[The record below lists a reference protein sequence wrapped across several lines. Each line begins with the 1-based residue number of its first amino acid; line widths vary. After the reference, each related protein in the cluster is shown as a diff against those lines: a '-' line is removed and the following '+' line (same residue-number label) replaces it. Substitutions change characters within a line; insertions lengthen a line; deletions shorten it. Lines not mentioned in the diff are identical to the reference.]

1 MQATNSN
8 KKSLNTQTSVPGDR
22 PMAPEVREVF
32 NQIESMASEGAG
44 IEEVVYKIMSQGIDP
59 SVMSSAL
66 EHLGFTPD
74 AVVDLFQRVELL
86 EKEMLAQQQA
96 QAQPQEPMMPQAPMG
111 EQQMSPEQLDMMAQ
125 EAGQQLMQSEAMPSM
140 AYGGSGN
147 RGLGPFLG
155 RTNDIARPLY
165 LPPLPRRGNL
175 LGAAFLLDD
184 AAGQFFGNADRNKD
198 GLMDGTFRDWNAKM
212 ARYKGKQ
219 NLNKTFEVDYGTLD
233 PSNYVVNFN
242 DFAEGKI
249 RTKDQYI
256 KDLGDQSA
264 LNFDPETNKYSGY
277 FASND
282 LESRMIGKKQ
292 RDKNAISLS
301 EFIDNVSDFDKTDR
315 EMMAMATKYKPG
327 RGLNLNRTSY
337 DESILTPSQIKD
349 ARSSYRDIMLGK
361 TAMKSDEPVFNFNE
375 PAQRSVV
382 QLPSEESSFENPDR
396 EQAFKDWALQDP
408 VTRMT
413 TAGRQE
419 FDRLNPMRYGGLTK
433 AQDGDEIK
441 SDNSYEYKKSTD
453 DTGNSSYYTRKIGS
467 QDWIDINNESQ
478 TKARNAIRTN
488 IFKDNVLDE
497 ETALKYNEIVGKSID
512 DLDVSKYGVRV
523 RQYPYGDKSMPSGH
537 IEAGLYD
544 KETGKLVHTIPMG
557 DGEPIKGYINRWA
570 DSGNEELP
578 VRGKKAL
585 EERNIRW
592 ANLELSEDEVRHF
605 LKEAQ
610 KFSPTQLG
618 KIHKTLGISS
628 ASDLPLSYSDD
639 FYSYDF
645 MTSNCADGVARAL
658 GLCDKPNE
666 TAGVTNPTRLMDN
679 ILSVYGQ
686 QGSVR
691 ESGGRKIDEREGL
704 QKMYDDAR
712 KEYSWL
718 SAFGS
723 DVSPMA
729 ERTILNA
736 INNLSE
742 QEIENLNSN
751 IKNWGTSPLET
762 VIWTRPDLAATGLRA
777 AIQQVPGL
785 NIVTDPA
792 FLAVDLFE
800 AGPSPADIELSWD
813 GVANIPNYWYNK
825 AGDMGNVIYDHASD
839 NVEYVGD
846 ILKGTANAINSWFG
860 GDPNYWKY
868 GGDTSLP
875 KAQGGIFIG
884 GVGLTAP
891 VSQALDLPGS
901 NIVSGFPVPDNNLR
915 TVASTDNISTDGG
928 FNVYKHL
935 LQDAQNQANLDEA
948 YNFATQWMSSPRYK
962 EMLNKSGGTDWWTT
976 SYDVAEQRI
985 NNLNKIQTVPYYI
998 SEDPN
1003 QYYTKQQLSGI
1014 AGYSDNEDG
1023 RIYVKPDSGA
1033 NYSTLYDHEMSHS
1046 IDRPMTNSLPKDFI
1060 KFWARGVD
1068 NEPRLIPSNDVDLI
1082 TNLID
1087 RSIPLDYT
1095 VKFWQKYGDTPEE
1108 GTRNYYGTP
1117 TEVRA
1122 RLNEIRR
1129 TLNDKG
1135 VDVFNN
1141 EITPDNFNKVVKNN
1155 AVEDLRAIYSDDDII
1170 RLLNTISSVD
1180 DNVDSMPY
1188 AKSGGQLPK
1197 AQFGPPYDFITG
1209 FDPTNPFNLPDFSE
1223 MGQTSYINPA
1233 TGMPWSA
1240 GTPSTTPSTSPTPAP
1255 TFVTGSGPGS
1265 GMGRMFLDQQALEK
1279 ELEGINQTDQ
1289 TANTTDTPTP
1299 AGAQQPTVTRK
1310 RWDVGN
1316 AFDQA
1321 ETFIKDNPYMQA
1333 YGDVSNFAVMGANL
1347 ANEYFA
1353 EKEYND
1359 YRNKLR
1365 NLTNADKIYS
1375 AKVDPMNQRGT
1386 FDINT
1391 GLAEPD
1397 NLVDYYMQGKYG
1409 REMYKTGGEFE
1420 PHMMYDPKT
1429 GKAYEAKVP
1438 ADHERMAEMGYLHA
1452 DEMQDGG
1459 PVTSEMKAYL
1469 DALAFNK
1476 EARQAIGTNDREKL
1490 KQLRLDKPYSNND
1503 LARDFS
1509 ELQKL
1514 RQAAGLG
1521 LKEEASILFPH
1532 IGQQIR
1538 GGINSILGTNFE
1550 QGGELEVD
1558 NDTLAAL
1565 IAAGADI
1572 EIL

>member
-32 NQIESMASEGAG
+32 TQIESMASEGAG
-44 IEEVVYKIMSQGIDP
+44 IEEVIYKIMSQGVDP

-96 QAQPQEPMMPQAPMG
+96 QAQPQEFGQPQQPMMPQAPMG

-125 EAGQQLMQSEAMPSM
+125 QAGQQLMQSQEMPSM
-140 AYGGSGN
+140 QYGGSGN

-155 RTNDIARPLY
+155 RSNDIARPLY

-198 GLMDGTFRDWNAKM
+198 GLMDGTFKDWNAKM

-242 DFAEGKI
+242 DFAEGRI
-249 RTKDQYI
+249 RTKDQYV
-256 KDLGDQSA
+256 KDLGDRSA
-264 LNFDPETNKYSGY
+264 LNFNPETNKYSGY
-277 FASND
+277 LASND
-282 LESRMIGKKQ
+282 LESRMIGKNQ

-327 RGLNLNRTSY
+327 TGLGLNRTSY
-337 DESILTPSQIKD
+337 TEQGRTPEEVAKL
-349 ARSSYRDIMLGK
+349 RSDYRDLMLGK
-361 TAMKSDEPVFNFNE
+361 KAMGSSQSPFNFAPAADFNAPAIRSIIQVDAPEEE
-375 PAQRSVV
+375 PI
-382 QLPSEESSFENPDR
+382 DR

-453 DTGNSSYYTRKIGS
+453 DSGNSSYYTRKIGS

-512 DLDVSKYGVRV
+512 DLDVSKYGIRV
-523 RQYPYGDKSMPSGH
+523 RQYPYGDKDMPSGH

-570 DSGNEELP
+570 DSGNKELP

-592 ANLELSEDEVRHF
+592 ANLDLSEDEIRHF

-618 KIHKTLGISS
+618 KVHETLGIRN
-628 ASDLPLSYSDD
+628 ASGLPLSYGDD
-639 FYSYDF
+639 VYSYDF

-666 TAGVTNPTRLMDN
+666 TGGITNPTRLMDN

-691 ESGGRKIDEREGL
+691 DSGGRKIDEREGL

-712 KEYSWL
+712 KDMPWL

-736 INNLSE
+736 VNNLTE
-742 QEIENLNSN
+742 QEIENLNFN
-751 IKNWGTSPLET
+751 IKNSSSSPLET
-762 VIWTRPDLAATGLRA
+762 VLWTRPDLAMTGFRA
-777 AIQQVPGL
+777 AIEQTPGL
-785 NIVTDPA
+785 NLVADPA
-792 FLAVDLFE
+792 FLALDLID
-800 AGPSPADIELSWD
+800 AAPNPADIELSWD
-813 GVANIPNYWYNK
+813 GLANVPKYWYDK
-825 AGDMGNVIYDHASD
+825 AGDMGGVIYDHASD
-839 NVEYVGD
+839 NVEYVGGA
-846 ILKGTANAINSWFG
+846 LKGAANAINSFFG

-868 GGDTSLP
+868 GGESLP
-875 KAQGGIFIG
+875 KAQKGLFIAG
-884 GVGLTAP
+884 PVITAA
-891 VSQALDLPGS
+891 SLAADMANQE
-901 NIVSGFPVPDNNLR
+901 IPVPDQTLR
-915 TVASTDNISTDGG
+915 NVDGSTINISTDGG
-928 FNVYKHL
+928 YDAYRDKVQRHL
-935 LQDAQNQANLDEA
+935 NQTNLDEA
-948 YNFATQWMSSPRYK
+948 YNFATEWMSSPRYRQ
-962 EMLNKSGGTDWWTT
+962 MLNNSGGTDWWTNA
-976 SYDVAEQRI
+976 SDIGEARI
-985 NNLNKIQTVPYYI
+985 NNLNRIQTAPYYI
-998 SEDPN
+998 SDDPN
-1003 QYYTKQQLSGI
+1003 QIHTKQQLSGI
-1014 AGYSDNEDG
+1014 AGYSNSKDG
-1023 RIYVKPDSGA
+1023 SIYVKPNSGA
-1033 NYSTLYDHEMSHS
+1033 IATSTLYDHEISHS
-1046 IDRPMTNSLPKDFI
+1046 IDRPIDDNNLGEDFI
-1060 KFWARGVD
+1060 KFWGRGVGR
-1068 NEPRLIPSNDVDLI
+1068 EPRLIPSNDVDLI
-1082 TNLID
+1082 NNLID
-1087 RSIPLDYT
+1087 RSIPQDYT
-1095 VKFWQKYGDTPEE
+1095 VSFWDKYGDTPEE
-1108 GTRNYYGTP
+1108 GTRNYFSQP

-1129 TLNDKG
+1129 KLHDKG

-1141 EITPDNFNKVVKNN
+1141 EITPDNYNKVSKNK
-1155 AVEDLRAIYSDDDII
+1155 AVQNLRAIYSDDDIL

-1209 FDPTNPFNLPDFSE
+1209 FDPNNPFELPDFSE
-1223 MGQTSYINPA
+1223 MGKTSYINPD
-1233 TGMPWSA
+1233 TGMPYV
-1240 GTPSTTPSTSPTPAP
+1240 P
-1255 TFVTGSGPGS
+1255 GPNA
-1265 GMGRMFLDQQALEK
+1265 DV
-1279 ELEGINQTDQ
+1279 
-1289 TANTTDTPTP
+1289 TANEGNPIELDEVVVTAPGVEGLKSKGLAPIPIEMPDMQLAPINLEQYKP
-1299 AGAQQPTVTRK
+1299 ASTAEPKVTRK
-1310 RWDVGN
+1310 RSVGN
-1316 AFDQA
+1316 ALKQA

-1347 ANEYFA
+1347 ANEFFA

-1375 AKVDPMNQRGT
+1375 AVVDPMNQRGT

-1409 REMYKTGGEFE
+1409 REMYKTGGDFS
-1420 PHMMYDPKT
+1420 PHMMYDPKS
-1429 GKAYEAKVP
+1429 GKGYKANVL
-1438 ADHERMAEMGYLHA
+1438 ADHIRMADMGYLHK
-1452 DEMQDGG
+1452 DEMG
-1459 PVTSEMKAYL
+1459 Y
-1469 DALAFNK
+1469 
-1476 EARQAIGTNDREKL
+1476 
-1490 KQLRLDKPYSNND
+1490 
-1503 LARDFS
+1503 
-1509 ELQKL
+1509 
-1514 RQAAGLG
+1514 
-1521 LKEEASILFPH
+1521 
-1532 IGQQIR
+1532 
-1538 GGINSILGTNFE
+1538 
-1550 QGGELEVD
+1550 GGELEVD

-1572 EIL
+1572 EML